1 MGKAQNDPCIM
12 NIWVHDG
19 SKDMPVQRK
28 KYREIL
34 AASLDEI
41 MEEKLDGVKNCFEA
55 KLFGIGLESYTVGSH
70 DFYTAYC
77 ATRKQMYTLD
87 TGHYEQTENV
97 SDFVSTLLMYV
108 PELMLHV
115 SRPVRW
121 DSDHVT
127 IMNDQT
133 LDLFK
138 ELVRC
143 DALDR
148 AHVGLDYFDA
158 SINRIGAYI
167 IGSRATQKCIL
178 QALLEP
184 KAKLREYED
193 NGQYFER
200 LALMEEA
207 KSMPFGAVFDYF
219 NLKNNVP
226 VGEEYIQCIQQYEKD
241 VTQQEIIKSF
251 PTTMANSGSLKS
263 TIAVSLTNYLDAG
276 AIVAGASGLTLW
288 QNYLGLSEVHLG
300 WLNFISA
307 NCLGAAIGAIIGGF
321 LADKYGRK
329 FIFTY
334 NLLVYMTGV
343 LLIMLSMNFPM
354 LLAGFLVTG
363 VSVGVGV
370 PASWTYISESSEVN
384 NRGRNICISQM
395 SWGVGPMMILLLGM
409 FFAPGGYFFDFVEA
423 VAYIFSDAHLPC
435 DKETVNVFSSRIV
448 FFSLFVVA
456 FIAWNLQR
464 QLQESAEF
472 TAQKADEK
480 KNGLMDNIK
489 VLFQNKVAVKTV
501 CFLAG
506 IYLTWNLVASVMGFF
521 QPHIYETAGGVSN
534 ETANWMNFIQWAII
548 VGITFVTSKL
558 IDKTSHKAI
567 YVFGLL
573 VAISAWLI
581 IVTIGVNGPV
591 GLWSFAILWG
601 IQGGTSVQIFYA
613 LWGSELFPAKFR
625 AGAQGL
631 MFFIVRG
638 LSAVWGLVF
647 TVIYGENGEGFTIAA
662 WCMIILLAISLIVGF
677 IGAPNTR
684 CRALEDITKERYGE
698 SY

>member
-1 MGKAQNDPCIM
+1 
-12 NIWVHDG
+12 
-19 SKDMPVQRK
+19 
-28 KYREIL
+28 
-34 AASLDEI
+34 
-41 MEEKLDGVKNCFEA
+41 
-55 KLFGIGLESYTVGSH
+55 
-70 DFYTAYC
+70 
-77 ATRKQMYTLD
+77 
-87 TGHYEQTENV
+87 
-97 SDFVSTLLMYV
+97 
-108 PELMLHV
+108 
-115 SRPVRW
+115 
-121 DSDHVT
+121 
-127 IMNDQT
+127 
-133 LDLFK
+133 
-138 ELVRC
+138 
-143 DALDR
+143 
-148 AHVGLDYFDA
+148 
-158 SINRIGAYI
+158 
-167 IGSRATQKCIL
+167 
-178 QALLEP
+178 
-184 KAKLREYED
+184 
-193 NGQYFER
+193 
-200 LALMEEA
+200 
-207 KSMPFGAVFDYF
+207 
-219 NLKNNVP
+219 
-226 VGEEYIQCIQQYEKD
+226 
-241 VTQQEIIKSF
+241 
-251 PTTMANSGSLKS
+251 MANSGSLKS

-276 AIVAGASGLTLW
+276 ALVAGASGLTLW

-307 NCLGAAIGAIIGGF
+307 NCLGAAVGAIIGGF

-363 VSVGVGV
+363 ISVGVGV

-395 SWGVGPMMILLLGM
+395 SWGIGPMMILLLGM
-409 FFAPGGYFFDFVEA
+409 FFAPGGYLFGFVESVAHMFGGDGMSVEA
-423 VAYIFSDAHLPC
+423 VNA
-435 DKETVNVFSSRIV
+435 FSSRIV

-480 KNGLMDNIK
+480 KSGLLDNIK
-489 VLFQNKVAVKTV
+489 VLFQNKIAVKTV

-521 QPHIYETAGGVSN
+521 QPHIYETAGGVTN
-534 ETANWMNFIQWAII
+534 EQANWMNFIQWAII

-613 LWGSELFPAKFR
+613 LWGTELFPAKFR

-638 LSAVWGLVF
+638 LSAVWGLIF
-647 TVIYGENGEGFTIAA
+647 TVIYGENGEGFTLAA
-662 WCMIILLAISLIVGF
+662 YCMIALLAISLIVGF
-677 IGAPNTR
+677 IGAPLTR
-684 CRALEDITKERYGE
+684 GRSLDDITKERYGE
-698 SY
+698 NY